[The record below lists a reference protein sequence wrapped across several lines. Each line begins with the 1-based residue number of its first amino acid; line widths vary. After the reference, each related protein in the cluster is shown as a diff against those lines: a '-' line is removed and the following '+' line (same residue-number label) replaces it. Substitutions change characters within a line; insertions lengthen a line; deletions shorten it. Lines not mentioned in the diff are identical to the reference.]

1 MGKVGHFG
9 KIKFYAKTGK
19 KGRPKMQSFGEMTW
33 NTSINISEHKRS
45 GKKPLVEV
53 TSKNLDE
60 ISMTIYFLAE
70 YGVKP
75 WKMLLKLRS
84 YNLGAEV
91 YPLYIGG
98 RRVGSSGFIITDIS
112 NDMKAFYKNGK
123 LTGVAANVTFKEYPY
138 VKNKNK
144 KKKIVKSKNKNSKN
158 SQGSGGKNGNTT
170 QSSNTQGKGTENSSR
185 SNGINKGFQV
195 YVVKKGDTL
204 WDLAVKYYGSG
215 SKYVKIYNANKAST
229 EGFDAIKNPDKIY
242 PGWRIKIPS

>member
-45 GKKPLVEV
+45 GK
-53 TSKNLDE
+53 
-60 ISMTIYFLAE
+60 
-70 YGVKP
+70 
-75 WKMLLKLRS
+75 KLRS

-144 KKKIVKSKNKNSKN
+144 KKKIVKSKKKNSKN
-158 SQGSGGKNGNTT
+158 GQGSGSKNGNTT
-170 QSSNTQGKGTENSSR
+170 QSSNTQGKGTENSSHSSR
-185 SNGINKGFQV
+185 INKGYQA

-215 SKYVKIYNANKAST
+215 SKYVKIYNANKTST